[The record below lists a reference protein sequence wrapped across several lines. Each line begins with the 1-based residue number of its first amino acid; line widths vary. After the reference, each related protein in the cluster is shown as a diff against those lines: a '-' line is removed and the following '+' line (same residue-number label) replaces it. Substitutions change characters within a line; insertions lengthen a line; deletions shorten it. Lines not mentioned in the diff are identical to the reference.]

1 MSPMATTPRPAR
13 WVWGLIWL
21 WLAYSLGVMG
31 WYFLNDP
38 VLMASICRT
47 R

>member
-1 MSPMATTPRPAR
+1 M
-13 WVWGLIWL
+13 LL

-38 VLMASICRT
+38 ALMDSICRT